1 MTSLLE
7 FDYSV
12 VRACLNHERYAWE
25 DFVDRFMDLTLHV
38 VEHTA
43 ERRGQRI
50 DDNEKIELCE
60 AIFRAFRYNDYQLLR
75 EFSFHSAVSTYLT
88 VVARRIACA
97 LLAAE

>member
-1 MTSLLE
+1 MSFLE

-12 VRACLNHERYAWE
+12 LRDCLNHERYAWE
-25 DFVDRFMDLTLHV
+25 NFVDRFMDLTLHV

-43 ERRGQRI
+43 ERRGKRL
-50 DDNEKIELCE
+50 DDREKVELCE

-75 EFSFHSAVSTYLT
+75 EFAFHSAASTYLA

-97 LLAAE
+97 LMEEN

>member
-1 MTSLLE
+1 MSFLE

-12 VRACLNHERYAWE
+12 VRACVNHERYAWE
-25 DFVDRFMDLTLHV
+25 DFVDRFMDLALHV

-43 ERRGQRI
+43 KRCGKQI
-50 DDNEKIELCE
+50 DDAEKTELCE

-88 VVARRIACA
+88 VVARRVACA
-97 LLAAE
+97 LLTER